1 VVEADHER
9 FSRARSYT
17 ELMELHISLS
27 AEVLFHVGP
36 IPVTNSMLTMFLVM
50 AGVLIVFSFVARRA
64 TAVPTRGQSIVELML
79 EFIMNLVEGT
89 AGRSFGRRLL
99 PLIAGIFI
107 FILFSNL
114 SGLLPGMGTIG
125 KMEEHAEDEDEDH
138 AAETTDAGHS
148 ETEESEI
155 ANAAV
160 NSQEAEGEHATPESG
175 AAAVTTEGD
184 DHDSG
189 AASEE
194 EHEEVLVPFFRAPT
208 ADLNMTLAL
217 SILTFSVVQFAGI
230 SAHGFI
236 GRIKHMADPPFLFP
250 IELISELSRIIS
262 LSARLFGNVFAGEV
276 LLGVMYAMGAAIKIA
291 VLPFLFPVVFYGLE
305 VMFGTI
311 QALVFALL
319 TLIYITLAAA
329 GHGDHDEEHAAKDGH
344 AHEADGHTA
353 PAGASGD

>member
-1 VVEADHER
+1 MD
-9 FSRARSYT
+9 
-17 ELMELHISLS
+17 LHISLS

-64 TAVPTRGQSIVELML
+64 TAVPTHGQSIIELIL
-79 EFIMNLVEGT
+79 EFIIGLVEGT
-89 AGRSFGRRLL
+89 AGKTLGRRLL
-99 PLIAGIFI
+99 PLISGIFI
-107 FILFSNL
+107 FILFANL
-114 SGLLPGMGTIG
+114 TGLLPGFGTIG
-125 KMEEHAEDEDEDH
+125 TWVEEEHDSDTTTTTESTDHETTAESEAAGAAVNAEEGDHAATTDEDH
-138 AAETTDAGHS
+138 AAT
-148 ETEESEI
+148 
-155 ANAAV
+155 
-160 NSQEAEGEHATPESG
+160 
-175 AAAVTTEGD
+175 GD
-184 DHDSG
+184 
-189 AASEE
+189 EE
-194 EHEEVLVPFFRAPT
+194 EHEEVLKPFFRAPT

-217 SILTFSVVQFAGI
+217 SLLTFTLVQFAGV
-230 SAHGFI
+230 SAHGVV

-250 IELISELSRIIS
+250 IEVISELSRIIS

-329 GHGDHDEEHAAKDGH
+329 GHDDHEGEHSADDH
-344 AHEADGHTA
+344 SHEANGRAATA
-353 PAGASGD
+353 GVSGD